1 MSEFEGVFST
11 LRVLFE
17 VAGQAPVAVGHRAE
31 SSLNA
36 PAQRQRGEAIG
47 LRFTCGNLKIDL
59 VPVRGVPHRG
69 THIDPVDLDPVKTK
83 SVLDGPVQEQFGRP
97 GVVDVGRRDQDRQ
110 NEAERA
116 GQDMALDALD
126 FLVAPRSPC

>member
-1 MSEFEGVFST
+1 MNVTGIDTQDPAEIGEFEGVLSAFH
-11 LRVLFE
+11 VLFE

-59 VPVRGVPHRG
+59 VPVR
-69 THIDPVDLDPVKTK
+69 
-83 SVLDGPVQEQFGRP
+83 EQS
-97 GVVDVGRRDQDRQ
+97 
-110 NEAERA
+110 
-116 GQDMALDALD
+116 
-126 FLVAPRSPC
+126 RSPRIPSLPPVELPMLKISPTNQLYTLDTASH